1 MVGFQVD
8 DVAAEQIEQERT
20 EGNLVESSFCQHPE
34 HGRGFLQVG
43 PDRVGVGIDEAPGN
57 KIGGNDCQQAEE
69 REYNV
74 AVIFNEPFKF
84 FVKIGFDETGFRRI
98 TDEHGLAERVDVN
111 RQTHRCHR
119 LRDHQIPETAGYV
132 PVKFVAVFIVP
143 QFAVEHIVKFVGI
156 NARLQFKLFLG
167 RDQVAVAGVFQPVGN
182 FGAVDAHAVKIRD
195 GRVFD
200 PVAGNGIFRQ
210 RF

>member
-1 MVGFQVD
+1 MHAFAGKQRRGGGE
-8 DVAAEQIEQERT
+8 AE
-20 EGNLVESSFCQHPE
+20 
-34 HGRGFLQVG
+34 
-43 PDRVGVGIDEAPGN
+43 RVGAAVFGDGGIAVG
-57 KIGGNDCQQAEE
+57 Q
-69 REYNV
+69 V
-74 AVIFNEPFKF
+74 
-84 FVKIGFDETGFRRI
+84 FRRI